1 MYAKVFSSLFDGSMR
16 GQPDLILVFI
26 NMLTRCDSDGCVD
39 RTPRAI
45 ADETGLPIERV
56 KDAIKMLESPD
67 SESRTPDM
75 EGRRIVLVSGERT
88 WGWQIVNF
96 RKYRSIR
103 DEQSRRQQNREA
115 QQRYKSK
122 TNKPESAKVSQE
134 KPDKPEKAH
143 TEAEA
148 EAHTET
154 ETDTPIVPK
163 GTTQTNNTSEQKLPE
178 QPQLLACPVNQPPA
192 KKVRRGK
199 KVTVY
204 YSELSSERKADVDK
218 MFELF
223 WEKYPCKEE
232 KAKAINSFVTAMT
245 KTTIEKILDA
255 VDKYAAS
262 KKVAD
267 GFIKMPATWLN
278 NGCWDDQIAPHRS
291 KSGLPVPSNEELK
304 AMGPKWG
311 TNRAE

>member
-45 ADETGLPIERV
+45 ADETGLSIERV

-67 SESRTPDM
+67 PESRTPDM
-75 EGRRIVLVSGERT
+75 EGRRIVLVSDERT

-122 TNKPESAKVSQE
+122 TGKPESAKVSQE
-134 KPDKPEKAH
+134 KPDKPKKAH

-148 EAHTET
+148 EAEADTET
-154 ETDTPIVPK
+154 EK
-163 GTTQTNNTSEQKLPE
+163 NTSCASDLFADAQSPQQKKQKIIFDGQFIKGYGQEDLD
-178 QPQLLACPVNQPPA
+178 A
-192 KKVRRGK
+192 
-199 KVTVY
+199 
-204 YSELSSERKADVDK
+204 LSKA
-218 MFELF
+218 
-223 WEKYPCKEE
+223 YP
-232 KAKAINSFVTAMT
+232 AINVTTEIMKASAWLVANPKNVKKNVARFVNNWLSRAQ
-245 KTTIEKILDA
+245 
-255 VDKYAAS
+255 DKA
-262 KKVAD
+262 
-267 GFIKMPATWLN
+267 PATN
-278 NGCWDDQIAPHRS
+278 YNSTPSVFNHPDVARGIARFA
-291 KSGLPVPSNEELK
+291 SGPIIDKNEDV
-304 AMGPKWG
+304 
-311 TNRAE
+311 AEVLVK

>member
-75 EGRRIVLVSGERT
+75 EGRRIVLISGERT
-88 WGWQIVNF
+88 WGWRIVNF

-103 DEQSRRQQNREA
+103 DEQSRQQQNREA

-122 TNKPESAKVSQE
+122 TGKPESAKVSQE
-134 KPDKPEKAH
+134 KPDKPVKAH

-148 EAHTET
+148 EAHTKT
-154 ETDTPIVPK
+154 ETKNTCADKSPRARNPLLDSLASVEGDPLQTPSAQWSRISK
-163 GTTQTNNTSEQKLPE
+163 ALSEIKSASPDVTPE
-178 QPQLLACPVNQPPA
+178 EIKRRASNYKSHFEDAMLTCNALAKWWA
-192 KKVRRGK
+192 KC
-199 KVTVY
+199 
-204 YSELSSERKADVDK
+204 
-218 MFELF
+218 
-223 WEKYPCKEE
+223 EK
-232 KAKAINSFVTAMT
+232 S
-245 KTTIEKILDA
+245 A
-255 VDKYAAS
+255 V
-262 KKVAD
+262 
-267 GFIKMPATWLN
+267 
-278 NGCWDDQIAPHRS
+278 S
-291 KSGLPVPSNEELK
+291 KSGMRIPTAEEFTLV
-304 AMGPKWG
+304 AQQRG
-311 TNRAE
+311 TNRAEA

>member
-75 EGRRIVLVSGERT
+75 EGRRIVLVSGDRT

-122 TNKPESAKVSQE
+122 TNKPESSKVSQE
-134 KPDKPEKAH
+134 KPDKPQSAH

-148 EAHTET
+148 EAHTEADT
-154 ETDTPIVPK
+154 ETDNRYRAASVP
-163 GTTQTNNTSEQKLPE
+163 
-178 QPQLLACPVNQPPA
+178 LADASKMLA
-192 KKVRRGK
+192 KKQAVIPEALMSISGFK
-199 KVTVY
+199 DAWEGY
-204 YSELSSERKADVDK
+204 LESRKSKRQKAT
-218 MFELF
+218 
-223 WEKYPCKEE
+223 E
-232 KAKAINSFVTAMT
+232 KAKELILAKLATRPNDSVAGLNIAIERSWTGFDWDWVDNADKRKPFSGSSSKNAHTPGFAHPN
-245 KTTIEKILDA
+245 A
-255 VDKYAAS
+255 VRAQERYC
-262 KKVAD
+262 
-267 GFIKMPATWLN
+267 
-278 NGCWDDQIAPHRS
+278 NGELI
-291 KSGLPVPSNEELK
+291 PVGEDVFEQ
-304 AMGPKWG
+304 
-311 TNRAE
+311 T